1 MFTLCSCDSS
11 VHADLRLMFISQFI
25 WLVTYKYDLL
35 LERINVLFKERY
47 GICIMY
53 HKAYLLYPRH
63 TKPHSPE
70 KATNLLQVFD
80 KLYHIMLYRVQLY
93 LSWIQT
99 HNFSGDR
106 Y

>member
-1 MFTLCSCDSS
+1 
-11 VHADLRLMFISQFI
+11 MFISQFI

-35 LERINVLFKERY
+35 LERISVLFKERY

-80 KLYHIMLYRVQLY
+80 KVFVVGLCAGLV
-93 LSWIQT
+93 
-99 HNFSGDR
+99 FSKGTLIKA
-106 Y
+106 YFGFAGGLCAGS